1 MIIEFFKRNKA
12 SLLPIIL
19 CIYAFLKEI
28 KVGEPFVF
36 KYQTTVLNF
45 TSTVLSGQVYPLSA
59 YSYLIFLVPIFLLTD
74 IFLYKPT
81 MVIEMVGQVSL
92 RYLFIYGLSL
102 FEQQIAYVFYGIAS
116 ASEVAFFAYIYA
128 VLDKEQFQKLTSWTR
143 AGTMGGRTT
152 GYIVAQIIILTGMGD
167 YLTLNKIA
175 LVIPSIVLLICIC
188 LPRVHWKHMV
198 ERLFE
203 PDEEC
208 NGKIVH
214 NEEKP
219 DCYSKYLAFRFR
231 QLKNDFIKIY
241 SIGYIRKWS
250 FWYSMTTC
258 MSLQVA
264 LYAQTLWGEASEKDN
279 PLNGFAEATYTFTAG
294 ISILL
299 MNKINL
305 SPFALYAQ
313 TLWGEASEKDN
324 PLNGF
329 AEATYT
335 FTAGI
340 SILLMNKINLN
351 WDKYGEIVLVVISS
365 IDAGLLL
372 INAVT
377 SNIFVMYGCYIG
389 YRCFYQVMITIAQW
403 NIAKKMVCE
412 SYGLVFGVNSFIA
425 LIMQSIIAAV
435 VSDKRGLGMDVR
447 SQYIVYCGF
456 HLLIAVIFL
465 CSVLNT
471 LISNNLSKRKIRH
484 SISSSDFSTTNSGS
498 DVV

>member
-81 MVIEMVGQVSL
+81 MIIEMVGQVSL
-92 RYLFIYGLSL
+92 RYLFIYGLTL

-128 VLDKEQFQKLTSWTR
+128 ILDKEQFQKLTSWTR

-175 LVIPSIVLLICIC
+175 LVIPSLVLLICIC

-198 ERLFE
+198 ERLFG
-203 PDEEC
+203 PGEEC

-214 NEEKP
+214 NDEKP
-219 DCYSKYLAFRFR
+219 DCYSKYLAFRFK
-231 QLKNDFIKIY
+231 QLKIDFIKIY

-305 SPFALYAQ
+305 
-313 TLWGEASEKDN
+313 
-324 PLNGF
+324 
-329 AEATYT
+329 
-335 FTAGI
+335 
-340 SILLMNKINLN
+340 N

-372 INAVT
+372 INAIT

-471 LISNNLSKRKIRH
+471 IISNNLSKRKIRH